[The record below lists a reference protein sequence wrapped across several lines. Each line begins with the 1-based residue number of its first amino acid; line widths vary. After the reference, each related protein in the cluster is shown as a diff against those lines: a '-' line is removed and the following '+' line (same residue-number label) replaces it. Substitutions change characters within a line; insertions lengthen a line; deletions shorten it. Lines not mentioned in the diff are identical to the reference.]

1 MGTKTIMSLEEF
13 ERLPDNGMRHELN
26 KGELVEMPFPK
37 SGHAKIAMNIAENLS
52 RRIGKD
58 VGYVYVEAGYR
69 LIDDPPTL
77 RQPDVSFL
85 TARRAKATPPDSYF
99 EGAPELAIE
108 IASPSNSATDLQE
121 KVEQYLAAGAGAV
134 WVVFPTL
141 RRVHVY
147 RPDGTI
153 ANLSADRQ
161 LTAEDILPGLSIP
174 VSSLFD

>member
-26 KGELVEMPFPK
+26 KGELVEMPAPM
-37 SGHAKIAMNIAENLS
+37 SEHSTIAANISEVLS
-52 RRIGKD
+52 RLIGRD
-58 VGYVYVEAGYR
+58 AGRVMVEAGYR
-69 LIDDPPTL
+69 LTNDPPTL

-85 TARRAKATPPDSYF
+85 SARRVKVTPPDAYF
-99 EGAPELAIE
+99 QGAPELAIE
-108 IASPSNSATDLQE
+108 IASPSNSASDLEE
-121 KVEQYLAAGAGAV
+121 KVEQYLAAGAHAV
-134 WVVFPTL
+134 WVVFPKL

-147 RPDGTI
+147 RPDDTI
-153 ANLSADRQ
+153 ENLSSDQQ